1 MFLLFLVSMSV
12 TFILNFLFSLYKKAG
27 IGKQKKPEIKYVVA
41 KKGVGRFTVF
51 WTWYSLQDLTLYKR
65 NLCD

>member
-1 MFLLFLVSMSV
+1 
-12 TFILNFLFSLYKKAG
+12 LYKKAG

-51 WTWYSLQDLTLYKR
+51 WTWYSLQNLTLYKR